1 MDGPMEDTESVCL
14 PIEEKVPVLLLND
27 VALVL
32 EKAIE
37 GNCVTVVV
45 VVVVVVILVV
55 RLSSG
60 LQNGHG
66 RQSVVKCGGI
76 VCKSPG
82 PT

>member
-45 VVVVVVILVV
+45 VVVVILVV

>member
-27 VALVL
+27 VAFVL

-45 VVVVVVILVV
+45 VVVVVVILVC
-55 RLSSG
+55 
-60 LQNGHG
+60 
-66 RQSVVKCGGI
+66 VVVDVVVGAVVVVVVVVGAL
-76 VCKSPG
+76 VFSFG
-82 PT
+82 NDS

>member
-45 VVVVVVILVV
+45 VVVVVILVV

-76 VCKSPG
+76 V
-82 PT
+82 